1 MQGCSVAPEAV
12 RVQKDVSSLLMSAVG
27 SAAAAAECRAML
39 SDKLLSKT
47 DYNCDREI
55 RTLEL
60 LKLRFGDANLHNC
73 EVKLCTGG
81 ALPHQGSFRSQVFK
95 TWGLLRFLPVHPRLG
110 TSPTGG
116 QQGYFVLARALR
128 SLAGMCPS

>member
-1 MQGCSVAPEAV
+1 M
-12 RVQKDVSSLLMSAVG
+12 RVQCEQCLLLFA
-27 SAAAAAECRAML
+27 CRVML

-73 EVKLCTGG
+73 EVGSTG
-81 ALPHQGSFRSQVFK
+81 LP
-95 TWGLLRFLPVHPRLG
+95 
-110 TSPTGG
+110 
-116 QQGYFVLARALR
+116 
-128 SLAGMCPS
+128 CI

>member
-1 MQGCSVAPEAV
+1 
-12 RVQKDVSSLLMSAVG
+12 
-27 SAAAAAECRAML
+27 ML

-73 EVKLCTGG
+73 EVRNG
-81 ALPHQGSFRSQVFK
+81 ALP
-95 TWGLLRFLPVHPRLG
+95 P
-110 TSPTGG
+110 
-116 QQGYFVLARALR
+116 
-128 SLAGMCPS
+128 

>member
-1 MQGCSVAPEAV
+1 MILCNIAYASRKHLLQGWECTSQSCLITEAV
-12 RVQKDVSSLLMSAVG
+12 VHTVVTDMIVSLR
-27 SAAAAAECRAML
+27 CRAML

-73 EVKLCTGG
+73 EVRNGVM
-81 ALPHQGSFRSQVFK
+81 LPYAVTTLSCLSGNLYK
-95 TWGLLRFLPVHPRLG
+95 TCVHSTAQ
-110 TSPTGG
+110 TSW
-116 QQGYFVLARALR
+116 
-128 SLAGMCPS
+128 

>member
-1 MQGCSVAPEAV
+1 
-12 RVQKDVSSLLMSAVG
+12 
-27 SAAAAAECRAML
+27 ML

-73 EVKLCTGG
+73 EVSMKYCSHIL
-81 ALPHQGSFRSQVFK
+81 
-95 TWGLLRFLPVHPRLG
+95 
-110 TSPTGG
+110 
-116 QQGYFVLARALR
+116 
-128 SLAGMCPS
+128 

>member
-1 MQGCSVAPEAV
+1 
-12 RVQKDVSSLLMSAVG
+12 
-27 SAAAAAECRAML
+27 ML

-73 EVKLCTGG
+73 EVGIHPSYNPASGTATSVTDKKSHLTYTF
-81 ALPHQGSFRSQVFK
+81 AMVSQ
-95 TWGLLRFLPVHPRLG
+95 
-110 TSPTGG
+110 
-116 QQGYFVLARALR
+116 
-128 SLAGMCPS
+128 

>member
-1 MQGCSVAPEAV
+1 MW
-12 RVQKDVSSLLMSAVG
+12 MSADMTKHLHDSLQCSICFQKAVLQG
-27 SAAAAAECRAML
+27 RECTSQSCCITDAVVHTVWTHVIGPLHCRAML

-73 EVKLCTGG
+73 EVRNG
-81 ALPHQGSFRSQVFK
+81 ALPPCTVTTLSCYCGNLSTTHY
-95 TWGLLRFLPVHPRLG
+95 T
-110 TSPTGG
+110 
-116 QQGYFVLARALR
+116 
-128 SLAGMCPS
+128 

>member
-1 MQGCSVAPEAV
+1 MSVIYYAKLLQLNDCV
-12 RVQKDVSSLLMSAVG
+12 CRV
-27 SAAAAAECRAML
+27 ML

-73 EVKLCTGG
+73 EASCHHRSSCTSVS
-81 ALPHQGSFRSQVFK
+81 AWTTLNNVCVF
-95 TWGLLRFLPVHPRLG
+95 F
-110 TSPTGG
+110 
-116 QQGYFVLARALR
+116 
-128 SLAGMCPS
+128 

>member
-1 MQGCSVAPEAV
+1 MV
-12 RVQKDVSSLLMSAVG
+12 RKFQPIGSCADEVQRGQCFRAC
-27 SAAAAAECRAML
+27 ACRVML

-73 EVKLCTGG
+73 EVGQIHQLCICICQACPTASSS
-81 ALPHQGSFRSQVFK
+81 ALHPLMSLLV
-95 TWGLLRFLPVHPRLG
+95 TGLLHMHCAPWILWHFKLKF
-110 TSPTGG
+110 TDNCAIIKSII
-116 QQGYFVLARALR
+116 
-128 SLAGMCPS
+128 

>member
-1 MQGCSVAPEAV
+1 
-12 RVQKDVSSLLMSAVG
+12 
-27 SAAAAAECRAML
+27 ML

-73 EVKLCTGG
+73 EVRQMELGSRSSWLRQGITNLRNCRVKCFELCE
-81 ALPHQGSFRSQVFK
+81 SCFRCVDAASI
-95 TWGLLRFLPVHPRLG
+95 T
-110 TSPTGG
+110 
-116 QQGYFVLARALR
+116 
-128 SLAGMCPS
+128 LAGLATYS

>member
-1 MQGCSVAPEAV
+1 MHGVPAGDTATACWYVSCCCGNELCAESCSWASVMRCGC
-12 RVQKDVSSLLMSAVG
+12 RV
-27 SAAAAAECRAML
+27 ML

-73 EVKLCTGG
+73 EASLMHWTV
-81 ALPHQGSFRSQVFK
+81 LP
-95 TWGLLRFLPVHPRLG
+95 WA
-110 TSPTGG
+110 SPTSG
-116 QQGYFVLARALR
+116 FVQAA
-128 SLAGMCPS
+128 

>member
-1 MQGCSVAPEAV
+1 
-12 RVQKDVSSLLMSAVG
+12 
-27 SAAAAAECRAML
+27 ML

-73 EVKLCTGG
+73 EVRHG
-81 ALPHQGSFRSQVFK
+81 ALLPYTVITLSCHPGNLSMTYVNGLHIAQPRWQVEVA
-95 TWGLLRFLPVHPRLG
+95 LL
-110 TSPTGG
+110 
-116 QQGYFVLARALR
+116 QK
-128 SLAGMCPS
+128 

>member
-1 MQGCSVAPEAV
+1 MPVIQFVQLLQLTECVC
-12 RVQKDVSSLLMSAVG
+12 RV
-27 SAAAAAECRAML
+27 ML

-73 EVKLCTGG
+73 EASC
-81 ALPHQGSFRSQVFK
+81 
-95 TWGLLRFLPVHPRLG
+95 HP
-110 TSPTGG
+110 
-116 QQGYFVLARALR
+116 
-128 SLAGMCPS
+128 

>member
-1 MQGCSVAPEAV
+1 
-12 RVQKDVSSLLMSAVG
+12 
-27 SAAAAAECRAML
+27 ML

-73 EVKLCTGG
+73 EVCSFARQARRLLSCHVFMPHCWTATTVHSSHAPVQQVCTF
-81 ALPHQGSFRSQVFK
+81 AY
-95 TWGLLRFLPVHPRLG
+95 LLVC
-110 TSPTGG
+110 
-116 QQGYFVLARALR
+116 FVWAAKI
-128 SLAGMCPS
+128 

>member
-1 MQGCSVAPEAV
+1 MHCVIADSNHLLQYTLLSKTSIENISCLHVSNAKEMQLSQFAC
-12 RVQKDVSSLLMSAVG
+12 RV
-27 SAAAAAECRAML
+27 ML

-73 EVKLCTGG
+73 EASCQ
-81 ALPHQGSFRSQVFK
+81 H
-95 TWGLLRFLPVHPRLG
+95 
-110 TSPTGG
+110 
-116 QQGYFVLARALR
+116 
-128 SLAGMCPS
+128 

>member
-1 MQGCSVAPEAV
+1 MHNSAMSDVLPGSRLACRSVTGVIAACV
-12 RVQKDVSSLLMSAVG
+12 TDSLG
-27 SAAAAAECRAML
+27 CRAML

-73 EVKLCTGG
+73 EVGIL
-81 ALPHQGSFRSQVFK
+81 AMPHPTLSFRCILSQYYQSAPQ
-95 TWGLLRFLPVHPRLG
+95 WAHHC
-110 TSPTGG
+110 
-116 QQGYFVLARALR
+116 FVTPDANQSNPGRVGFA
-128 SLAGMCPS
+128 AAEAKGF

>member
-1 MQGCSVAPEAV
+1 MQWVLYTVWSGALTGLTHMTE
-12 RVQKDVSSLLMSAVG
+12 LLG
-27 SAAAAAECRAML
+27 RRAML

-73 EVKLCTGG
+73 EVRNG
-81 ALPHQGSFRSQVFK
+81 ALIHYIETTLS
-95 TWGLLRFLPVHPRLG
+95 
-110 TSPTGG
+110 
-116 QQGYFVLARALR
+116 
-128 SLAGMCPS
+128 CPSGKFNTDMCA

>member
-1 MQGCSVAPEAV
+1 MLCHC
-12 RVQKDVSSLLMSAVG
+12 RV
-27 SAAAAAECRAML
+27 ML

-73 EVKLCTGG
+73 EASGHLHCSCCTQITQNMSRRCISSWLSPCCAAA
-81 ALPHQGSFRSQVFK
+81 AL
-95 TWGLLRFLPVHPRLG
+95 
-110 TSPTGG
+110 
-116 QQGYFVLARALR
+116 
-128 SLAGMCPS
+128 

>member
-1 MQGCSVAPEAV
+1 MQSGV
-12 RVQKDVSSLLMSAVG
+12 RRGPCA
-27 SAAAAAECRAML
+27 CRVML

-73 EVKLCTGG
+73 EASLLHWTCLL
-81 ALPHQGSFRSQVFK
+81 ALA
-95 TWGLLRFLPVHPRLG
+95 LLLVLPV
-110 TSPTGG
+110 
-116 QQGYFVLARALR
+116 
-128 SLAGMCPS
+128 

>member
-1 MQGCSVAPEAV
+1 
-12 RVQKDVSSLLMSAVG
+12 
-27 SAAAAAECRAML
+27 ML

-73 EVKLCTGG
+73 EVVAQMQTSYLEHVLVDT
-81 ALPHQGSFRSQVFK
+81 VF
-95 TWGLLRFLPVHPRLG
+95 V
-110 TSPTGG
+110 
-116 QQGYFVLARALR
+116 
-128 SLAGMCPS
+128 

>member
-1 MQGCSVAPEAV
+1 
-12 RVQKDVSSLLMSAVG
+12 
-27 SAAAAAECRAML
+27 ML

-73 EVKLCTGG
+73 EVRNR
-81 ALPHQGSFRSQVFK
+81 ALP
-95 TWGLLRFLPVHPRLG
+95 P
-110 TSPTGG
+110 
-116 QQGYFVLARALR
+116 
-128 SLAGMCPS
+128 

>member
-1 MQGCSVAPEAV
+1 MLEVL
-12 RVQKDVSSLLMSAVG
+12 R
-27 SAAAAAECRAML
+27 CRAML

-73 EVKLCTGG
+73 EVRHGTLLPCTVTTLSCLYGN
-81 ALPHQGSFRSQVFK
+81 LYK
-95 TWGLLRFLPVHPRLG
+95 TCVHSTAQ
-110 TSPTGG
+110 TSW
-116 QQGYFVLARALR
+116 
-128 SLAGMCPS
+128 

>member
-1 MQGCSVAPEAV
+1 
-12 RVQKDVSSLLMSAVG
+12 
-27 SAAAAAECRAML
+27 ML

-73 EVKLCTGG
+73 EASC
-81 ALPHQGSFRSQVFK
+81 HHWNIFSWSQVHMLRITFFVAPVMAQLSSQSE
-95 TWGLLRFLPVHPRLG
+95 TLNTLCICIILGLLQRLPYTLP
-110 TSPTGG
+110 
-116 QQGYFVLARALR
+116 
-128 SLAGMCPS
+128 

>member
-1 MQGCSVAPEAV
+1 MAYASRQHLLQGQECTSQSCFITAPVIHAV
-12 RVQKDVSSLLMSAVG
+12 WVHMIESLR
-27 SAAAAAECRAML
+27 CRAML

-73 EVKLCTGG
+73 EVRVEYCSHIL
-81 ALPHQGSFRSQVFK
+81 
-95 TWGLLRFLPVHPRLG
+95 
-110 TSPTGG
+110 
-116 QQGYFVLARALR
+116 
-128 SLAGMCPS
+128 

>member
-1 MQGCSVAPEAV
+1 MAKRHKTRSGVSTGRLYRMQTDYAC
-12 RVQKDVSSLLMSAVG
+12 RV
-27 SAAAAAECRAML
+27 ML

-73 EVKLCTGG
+73 E
-81 ALPHQGSFRSQVFK
+81 AS
-95 TWGLLRFLPVHPRLG
+95 
-110 TSPTGG
+110 
-116 QQGYFVLARALR
+116 
-128 SLAGMCPS
+128 